1 MSSRPRLRSWTSGS
15 AAAPRRGRLAT
26 AMDFLR
32 IRQKARER
40 SAERDRHV
48 DQGGA
53 APGTPTAGA
62 DQPAAVI
69 RDVAAGGPVAPVEA
83 GDAGARAAADVRPE
97 VPDAPVHPIARP
109 DIGGQLLAG
118 ARAVAPDAADSIEDA
133 LRAELELAAVPDPGA
148 RATRARVEAPATPP
162 RPLDDLL
169 DDFFWREGEVAP
181 TLPDL
186 VSAAAV
192 PAMREPVEARHEW
205 LT

>member
-48 DQGGA
+48 GQGGA
-53 APGTPTAGA
+53 APGTPPAGA

-69 RDVAAGGPVAPVEA
+69 RAVAAGGPVAPVEA
-83 GDAGARAAADVRPE
+83 GAAGARAAAD
-97 VPDAPVHPIARP
+97 ARP
-109 DIGGQLLAG
+109 A
-118 ARAVAPDAADSIEDA
+118 
-133 LRAELELAAVPDPGA
+133 
-148 RATRARVEAPATPP
+148 APAAPPP
-162 RPLDDLL
+162 RPLDALL
-169 DDFFWREGEVAP
+169 ADFFWREGEVAP
-181 TLPDL
+181 ALPDL

-192 PAMREPVEARHEW
+192 PAVREPVEARHEW